1 MNHCIS
7 MTRDN
12 LKLSITFLFLL
23 FFGKLLIAS
32 PQLPDYIIYKND
44 TIATYNLILETYL
57 QNQNPEED
65 KLFGLSFRNTLDGG
79 MSFNC
84 WRGYQA
90 IYKIENDSLFLSCII
105 ECNSIKKIDKG
116 LSDRNLQ
123 ILFGNQVKN
132 NKVFIDWFSGD
143 ISFPLISEDKP
154 NEVIR
159 WDEVFENIFLYEML
173 IRIDKGKIKYTKEIQ
188 NYIDSPNRID
198 RKRKERI
205 SKILFEKI
213 QNYKWEKSEKFDC
226 SETYRVRINKKGKID
241 LIEMNLSKE
250 EIKDFFE
257 KGEYQHCIRSM
268 KKALK
273 GLKFDIIKRRGKP
286 IEEYVYIEIWFED
299 DGSIENWSDYE
310 EDDDFLD
317 D

>member
-1 MNHCIS
+1 MNICIS
-7 MTRDN
+7 MTRRN
-12 LKLSITFLFLL
+12 LKVLVTFSFLL
-23 FFGKLLIAS
+23 FFGKQLNAS

-44 TIATYNLILETYL
+44 TIATYNLILEAYF
-57 QNQNPEED
+57 QNPEED
-65 KLFGLSFRNTLDGG
+65 KLFGLSFRNTLGLEG

-90 IYKIENDSLFLSCII
+90 IYQIENDSLFLAHII
-105 ECNSIKKIDKG
+105 ECHSIRNIDRE
-116 LSDRNLQ
+116 LSDKNLRV
-123 ILFGNQVKN
+123 LFGNQVRN
-132 NKVFIDWFSGD
+132 NKVFIDWFSGE
-143 ISFPLISEDKP
+143 ISFPLKSEDKQ

-159 WDEVFENIFLYEML
+159 WDGVFENIFLFETL
-173 IRIDKGKIKYTKEIQ
+173 ISIDKGKIKYTKQIQ

-205 SKILFEKI
+205 SKILFEQI
-213 QNYKWEKSEKFDC
+213 QNYKWKKLEDFDC
-226 SETYRVRINKKGKID
+226 SETYRVRINKKGRVD
-241 LIEMNLSKE
+241 LVEMNLSKE

-299 DGSIENWSDYE
+299 DGSIENWSDYDD
-310 EDDDFLD
+310 EDLD